1 VFKLSLASSD
11 DGFDK
16 RRVQQDCNDSDIFG
30 CVLAFARR
38 ARIVCRGNMICVQR
52 RMTVR
57 FVFVSAAGF
66 LTAMILGFGVD

>member
-30 CVLAFARR
+30 CVLAFCSSRMHSLP
-38 ARIVCRGNMICVQR
+38 GNMICVQR

-57 FVFVSAAGF
+57 FVFVFAAGF